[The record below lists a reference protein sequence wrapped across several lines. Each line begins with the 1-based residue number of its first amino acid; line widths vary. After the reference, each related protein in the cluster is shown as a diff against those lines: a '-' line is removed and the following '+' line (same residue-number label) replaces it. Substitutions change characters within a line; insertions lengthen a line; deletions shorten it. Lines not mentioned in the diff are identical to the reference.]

1 MITIGS
7 QCCFENF
14 LSLFSFR
21 YYLME
26 DKTAED
32 YYNMYGRRWFKTGDI
47 GQMEEDGTLRI
58 IDRCVDKTTIPL
70 VSVTAENIELLCY

>member
-1 MITIGS
+1 
-7 QCCFENF
+7 
-14 LSLFSFR
+14 
-21 YYLME
+21 ME

-58 IDRCVDKTTIPL
+58 IDRCVDKTTIPS
-70 VSVTAENIELLCY
+70 VSVRAENIELFLCRQVT

>member
-1 MITIGS
+1 
-7 QCCFENF
+7 
-14 LSLFSFR
+14 
-21 YYLME
+21 ME

-58 IDRCVDKTTIPL
+58 IDRCFDKTIPL
-70 VSVTAENIELLCY
+70 TLSFFVTSSDIDFRFSFQKLCSLCSFLPILHK